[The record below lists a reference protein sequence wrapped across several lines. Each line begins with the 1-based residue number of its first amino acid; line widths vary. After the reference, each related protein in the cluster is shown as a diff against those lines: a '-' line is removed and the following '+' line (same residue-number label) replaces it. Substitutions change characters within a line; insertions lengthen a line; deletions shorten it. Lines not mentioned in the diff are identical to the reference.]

1 MLGWAACGM
10 ALRAADPAS
19 MKEFII
25 SIQERTAELKSVLSK
40 KTDGNSTIIGKRLQF
55 MLDMICD
62 IKNNKRR
69 PKDELVVHSRLK
81 KWLQKVILSAQLV
94 AQSGFWFA
102 LKGYMSDLA

>member
-1 MLGWAACGM
+1 LKHYIFSAFGILAFWV
-10 ALRAADPAS
+10 LR
-19 MKEFII
+19 ITLVV
-25 SIQERTAELKSVLSK
+25 Q
-40 KTDGNSTIIGKRLQF
+40 LQF

-81 KWLQKVILSAQLV
+81 KWLQKVILSPQLV

-102 LKGYMSDLA
+102 LK

>member
-1 MLGWAACGM
+1 M

-94 AQSGFWFA
+94 AQSGFWFCSKRIHVRSG
-102 LKGYMSDLA
+102 LRL